1 MLTYQELILTSQ
13 KWAPVVREIL
23 NTIHTFSLS
32 TYQILAL
39 PVIFFSVLFYLL
51 AITGIFLKPKRGR
64 IFKASKW
71 PFVTIQIPTFN
82 EPVALRCARKCL
94 ELDYPKEKLEII
106 IGDDSNDKK
115 VSRLIDT
122 FARKHKQVKVT
133 RRGSNIGFKA
143 GNLNH
148 MLKYSNGEIIVIF
161 DSDFVPPKNFL
172 KKVIPIFL
180 KDKKVG
186 CVQAKWDY
194 INIQENLI
202 SKLASTTLAVYH
214 HILAVINHN
223 HKVPLLFGSA
233 QAIRKDLLVKLGG
246 WQEGSLTEDV
256 EFSLRVLEN
265 GYKIVYL
272 PDVKVPGEVP
282 FTLKGFLKQQRRWAY
297 GNAKAFLQH
306 AKWILF
312 NGKLSFIQRSTLTL
326 TLLGYVSAPLL
337 VLFTFFGIVS
347 FMTGEPAPINLAKF
361 FNTTITTFIATAGF
375 LAAGLVGLW
384 KEGKLNMFFSV
395 MISSITVGI
404 IVSVGVTQG
413 LINALL
419 GKKMNWSMIR
429 KKGNENLKFSE

>member
-1 MLTYQELILTSQ
+1 MLLFQ
-13 KWAPVVREIL
+13 KWEPVSRGLL

-32 TYQILAL
+32 TYQILIF
-39 PVIFFSVLFYLL
+39 PVTFFSVLFYLL
-51 AITGIFLKPKRGR
+51 AITGIFLKPKREK
-64 IFKASKW
+64 ILKVNKW
-71 PFVTIQIPTFN
+71 PLVTIQIPTFN

-94 ELDYPKEKLEII
+94 ELDYPSEKLEII
-106 IGDDSNDKK
+106 IGDDSNDKE
-115 VSRLIDT
+115 VSRLIDK
-122 FARKHKQVKVT
+122 FAKRYRQVKVT

-180 KDKKVG
+180 KDERVG
-186 CVQAKWDY
+186 CVQTKWDY
-194 INIQENLI
+194 MNIQENRI

-223 HKVPLLFGSA
+223 HRVPLLFGSA
-233 QAIRKDLLVKLGG
+233 QAIRKNLLIKLGG

-256 EFSLRVLEN
+256 EFSLRVLKN

-272 PDVKVPGEVP
+272 PYVKVPGEVP
-282 FTLKGFLKQQRRWAY
+282 FTLRGFFKQQRRWAY

-306 AKWILF
+306 AKWILLKS
-312 NGKLSFIQRSTLTL
+312 KLSFIQRSTLIF

-337 VLFTFFGIVS
+337 VLFAFFGIVS
-347 FMTGEPAPINLAKF
+347 LATGEPAPLNFVRF
-361 FNTTITTFIATAGF
+361 FKTTVTTFIATAGF
-375 LAAGLVGLW
+375 LTAGLVGLW
-384 KEGKLNMFFSV
+384 KERKLNMFFSV
-395 MISSITVGI
+395 IISSITIGFI
-404 IVSVGVTQG
+404 ISVGVTQG

-419 GKKMNWSMIR
+419 GKKMGWSMIR
-429 KKGNENLKFSE
+429 KKGNENLKLSDD